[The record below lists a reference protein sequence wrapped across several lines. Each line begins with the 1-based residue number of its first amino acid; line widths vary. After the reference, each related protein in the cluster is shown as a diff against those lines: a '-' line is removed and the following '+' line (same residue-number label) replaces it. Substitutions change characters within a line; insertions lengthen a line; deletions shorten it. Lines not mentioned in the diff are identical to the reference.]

1 MAEPLLADPPLPPGD
16 RRPPTPS
23 SAPPTSTLPAPV
35 PPAPVPPSPAPP
47 ADSLAAQLVARVDD
61 LLPTAGDAADWTAA
75 AAACDREATER
86 GEGREAAVLLHQAGR
101 IHEERLGDPD
111 GALAFYE
118 RATAVD
124 PGHLPSLQA
133 ARRIAAR
140 WGYATRECRLLE
152 AEARETADPRH
163 AATLDYARAR
173 LLAAT
178 LGRPGEA
185 LDLLAS
191 ASARDPS
198 HLALL
203 AEHGRLAAAA
213 GRLDEMLDDWRRAAA
228 ATDGPTSAAILCAAA
243 ALAEERLG
251 RPDEAADLAMAA
263 FRKAPADPAARA
275 MALRHADRLG
285 RADDRAEL
293 LAAEGREAASP
304 RAAALAFLDLA
315 RAEEGRGRSDR
326 ARAALAEARR
336 VAPED
341 PAVLAARAREA
352 EAREAWDELA
362 EVLRARVEV
371 HRQTPGTDPTEL
383 AGALLRLAE
392 VEEQRLGRPAES
404 AAGYRDALA
413 VDPHHRGALAA
424 LGRLHA
430 RAGEWELLLETFL
443 AERDASDDPREQA
456 QRSFKAGEL
465 LEERLDR
472 PASAAGLYAEALR
485 LDPTLLAAARALERL
500 LERLERFPELC
511 DLLQREAEATPEPA
525 HRVAT
530 LFRLARYREDRL
542 ADLDGAADAYRLI
555 LEAEPANGLAL
566 RSLAVVQERAGKTAE
581 LAVTLEHAAATT
593 RDPREA
599 VALLT
604 RAGEAREGSGDEA
617 GAAAAWERALAADP
631 AHLPAL
637 RALGRLCARAGRW
650 EELVDMCRAE
660 AQVLPTREAAA
671 ALLVRVGEILGT
683 RLDRPGEAVAAW
695 REALALAPGHA
706 GALQALARHHRT
718 RGEHAAL
725 VEVLAADAAARPLP
739 ADRATLLHE
748 AAGIAEERLR
758 DLPGAVGLY
767 QRILNADPGFAPA
780 HHALQRLLAA
790 QGQWQDL
797 VAACQLEADH
807 AEGAQRAAS
816 LWRLAWIQAERL
828 GDGEEAAA
836 ACRAVLEAQPG
847 HPGAILLLDRL
858 GQPANGAVRASLA
871 ERFEDP
877 ALAAPMWVAAALD
890 RRLAGVDP
898 RPELERA
905 VRLDPAEP
913 VAGPDVEAHLRAAER
928 FAGLAA
934 LWEGRE
940 GAAAGPLATAEMA
953 LRAAEAW
960 EDGGDA
966 ARARAAYERALAR
979 APGMLPALQGL
990 RRLLVRA
997 EAWPAARDALHGEAA
1012 ASRDGTAAAAAL
1024 GQAAELALTR
1034 LGDRAAAVAD
1044 LREALARD
1052 PGDLALAE
1060 RLVFLLRDSGSAADL
1075 CDLRETRARSQAVPS
1090 RAAEE
1095 WVAAAR
1101 VAAEQLDD
1109 RPRALAALDQALAL
1123 RPAWGTA
1130 LLLRG
1135 RLLARE
1141 GRAADAARDLGACL
1155 HLEGEDLSPVALHV
1169 ELAALYQGALADR
1182 ARAVSHLNAVLAAAP
1197 DHAGALARL
1206 ARAHREARNWP
1217 AAADALRRLLALPR
1231 LPAPERV
1238 AHLLELSQVRAEGF
1252 GDTATAGALAEQAL
1266 ELVPADGAALEQLAL
1281 VRERSDDLP
1290 GLVAALE
1297 RAARDG
1303 TDPARR
1309 VAARLRAGR
1318 ILADTLRQPER
1329 AAALLREALAEEPGN
1344 LAVRQALAEALA
1356 GDAPAE
1362 ALSLHRQVL
1371 EAEPGRAD
1379 SWRAL
1384 FRLFQRTRQHDGAFV
1399 AAGVL
1404 RFLRAADPALEL
1416 AFHAENAPHAP
1427 AQTSRVLE
1435 PEDWELLRHPLDRG
1449 PLSEL
1454 LAEVGEPLA
1463 RLVAEP
1469 SDRGARARAGHPV
1482 RRLLEE
1488 LGRVLGAEDFTM
1500 VEEGEGAGLGLDATP
1515 AARVRVGAEFAR
1527 RHALPEQRFLL
1538 ARVAARIRAGS
1549 GLAEHLGP
1557 GRLAELLAAAVR
1569 QAVPAFDG
1577 IGEPGDGLVR
1587 QAARVVPRRLRRRL
1601 EELSR
1606 RLGGEPADLI
1616 AWYGA
1621 LSATGDRA
1629 GLLLAAD
1636 LPAALE
1642 LVLHDGGAAPPGP
1655 VVAEEIRDAV
1665 RARPDLQALL
1675 RFAASEEHL
1684 RLRQRLRLAI
1694 A

>member
-1 MAEPLLADPPLPPGD
+1 MAEPLLADPPLPPPG
-16 RRPPTPS
+16 RG
-23 SAPPTSTLPAPV
+23 SAA
-35 PPAPVPPSPAPP
+35 AP
-47 ADSLAAQLVARVDD
+47 ADSLAAHLAARVED
-61 LLPTAGDAADWTAA
+61 LPPSAGDAADWTAA

-86 GEGREAAVLLHQAGR
+86 GQGREAALLLHQAGR

-118 RATAVD
+118 RAIAVG

-152 AEARETADPRH
+152 AEARETPDPRH
-163 AATLDYARAR
+163 AASLDYARAR
-173 LLAAT
+173 LLAVT
-178 LGRPGEA
+178 LGRPDEA
-185 LDLLAS
+185 RALLAG
-191 ASARDPS
+191 ASVRDPS
-198 HLALL
+198 HLPLL
-203 AEHGRLAAAA
+203 AEHGRLAAAE
-213 GRLDEMLDDWRRAAA
+213 GRLDELLEDWRRAAEVA
-228 ATDGPTSAAILCAAA
+228 DAPTAAAILCAAA

-251 RPDEAADLAMAA
+251 RPDEAADLALAA
-263 FRKAPADPAARA
+263 FRKAPSDPAARA
-275 MALRHADRLG
+275 MALRHAERLG

-293 LAAEGREAASP
+293 LAAEGREASSP
-304 RAAALAFLDLA
+304 RAAALAFLELA
-315 RAEEGRGRSDR
+315 RAEEERGRTDR
-326 ARAALAEARR
+326 AHAALDEARR
-336 VAPED
+336 AAPDD

-352 EAREAWDELA
+352 EAREAWGELA

-371 HRQTPGTDPTEL
+371 HRLTPGTDPAEL

-392 VEEQRLGRPAES
+392 VQEQRLGRPADA
-404 AAGYRDALA
+404 AAGYREALA

-472 PASAAGLYAEALR
+472 PASAAGLYEEALR
-485 LDPTLLAAARALERL
+485 LDPGLLAAARALERL

-511 DLLQREAEATPEPA
+511 DLLRREAEATTEPA
-525 HRVAT
+525 HRVAV

-555 LEAEPANGLAL
+555 LEAEPGNGLAL

-581 LAVTLEHAAATT
+581 LAVTLEHAAAST

-604 RAGEAREGSGDEA
+604 RAGEAREASGDES

-660 AQVLPTREAAA
+660 AQVLPTPEAAA
-671 ALLVRVGEILGT
+671 TLLVRVGEILGT
-683 RLDRPGEAVAAW
+683 RLDRPGEAVSAW
-695 REALALAPGHA
+695 REALELSPGHA

-725 VEVLAADAAARPLP
+725 VEVLAADAATRPLP
-739 ADRATLLHE
+739 ADRASLLDE
-748 AAGIAEERLR
+748 AAGIAEHRLG

-767 QRILNADPGFAPA
+767 QRVLNADPGFAPA
-780 HHALQRLLAA
+780 HRALQRLLAA

-807 AEGAQRAAS
+807 AEGAERAAA

-847 HPGAILLLDRL
+847 HPGAALLLDRL
-858 GQPANGAVRASLA
+858 GLPADGAVRGALA
-871 ERFEDP
+871 ARLGDP
-877 ALAAPMWVAAALD
+877 ALAAPLWVAAALD
-890 RRLAGVDP
+890 RRLAGGDP
-898 RPELERA
+898 RPDLERA
-905 VRLDPAEP
+905 VQLDPAEP
-913 VAGPDVEAHLRAAER
+913 VAGPDVEGHLRAAER
-928 FAGLAA
+928 FADLAT
-934 LWEGRE
+934 LWEARE
-940 GAAAGPLATAEMA
+940 AAAGGPLDAAETA

-960 EDGGDA
+960 EDGGDE
-966 ARARAAYERALAR
+966 ARARAAYQRALER
-979 APGMLPALQGL
+979 APGTLPALQGL

-997 EAWPAARDALHGEAA
+997 EDWTAARQALRGEAA

-1024 GQAAELALTR
+1024 GQAAELALAQ
-1034 LGDRAAAVAD
+1034 LGDREAAVAD

-1075 CDLRETRARSQAVPS
+1075 CELRETRARSQAIPS

-1095 WVAAAR
+1095 WLAAAR

-1109 RPRALAALDQALAL
+1109 RARALAALDQALAL

-1141 GRAADAARDLGACL
+1141 GRAAEAARDLTACL
-1155 HLEGEDLSPVALHV
+1155 HVEGDDLSPLALHG
-1169 ELAALYQGALADR
+1169 ELAALYQGPLADR
-1182 ARAVSHLNAVLAAAP
+1182 ARAMSHLNAVLAASP
-1197 DHAGALARL
+1197 DHPGALARL
-1206 ARAHREARNWP
+1206 AQAHREARNWP
-1217 AAADALRRLLALPR
+1217 AAADALRRLVALPR
-1231 LPAPERV
+1231 LAPRERV
-1238 AHLLELSQVRAEGF
+1238 AHLLELSGVRAEGF
-1252 GDTATAGALAEQAL
+1252 GDTATAAALAEQAL
-1266 ELVPADGAALEQLAL
+1266 ELAPSDAAALEQLAR

-1303 TDPARR
+1303 VDPALR

-1318 ILADTLRQPER
+1318 ILAGTLRQPER
-1329 AAALLREALAEEPGN
+1329 ATALLREALAEEPGN
-1344 LAVRQALAEALA
+1344 RTVREALAEALA
-1356 GDAPAE
+1356 GEAPAE
-1362 ALSLHRQVL
+1362 ALALHREVL

-1416 AFHAENAPHAP
+1416 AFHEENAPHAP
-1427 AQTSRVLE
+1427 GQTSRVLA
-1435 PEDWELLRHPLDRG
+1435 PEDWEALRHPLDRG

-1454 LAEVGEPLA
+1454 LALVGEPLA

-1469 SDRGARARAGHPV
+1469 SERGARTRAGHPV

-1488 LGRVLGAEDFTM
+1488 LGRVLGAEDFTL
-1500 VEEGEGAGLGLDATP
+1500 VVDGEGAGLALDATP
-1515 AARVRVGAEFAR
+1515 AARVRIGAEFAR

-1538 ARVAARIRAGS
+1538 ARVAARIRAGT

-1557 GRLAELLAAAVR
+1557 GRLAEMLAAAVR

-1577 IGEPGDGLVR
+1577 IGEPGEGLVR
-1587 QAARVVPRRLRRRL
+1587 QAARVVPRRLRRTL

-1606 RLGGEPADLI
+1606 PLAAGPPDLI
-1616 AWYGA
+1616 GWFGA

-1636 LPAALE
+1636 VPAALE
-1642 LVLHDGGAAPPGP
+1642 LVLHDGGLPPARPQAAAE
-1655 VVAEEIRDAV
+1655 VAEAV
-1665 RARPDLQALL
+1665 QARPDLQALL